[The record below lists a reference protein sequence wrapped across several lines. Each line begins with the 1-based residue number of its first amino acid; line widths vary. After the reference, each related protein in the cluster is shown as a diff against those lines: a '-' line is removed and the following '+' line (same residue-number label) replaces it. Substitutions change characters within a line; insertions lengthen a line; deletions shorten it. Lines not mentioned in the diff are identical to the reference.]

1 MCSSGGA
8 PLKSQ
13 HSGGRGTWGQ
23 PGLPSKY
30 QDSQRY
36 TGERKLIQKYSEK
49 KTTLGAKLKGCLMG
63 RDHRGSRGP
72 SLQHIPQST
81 SNVRTVQER
90 EVCDGQDAGG
100 AFGGKQ
106 LSQVKLEDRIHTL
119 GLLVPLLSHL
129 PLGLGVAHIYQ
140 YVGFWSHLLKWS
152 VYLTTSHNSSTHTL
166 SGSSL
171 SGAWRIEI
179 ALIVSIV

>member
-1 MCSSGGA
+1 MRPAWSTEQV
-8 PLKSQ
+8 P
-13 HSGGRGTWGQ
+13 GQ
-23 PGLPSKY
+23 PALHRGK
-30 QDSQRY
+30 
-36 TGERKLIQKYSEK
+36 KLIQKYSEK
-49 KTTLGAKLKGCLMG
+49 KTTLGTKLKGCLMG

-140 YVGFWSHLLKWS
+140 YVGF
-152 VYLTTSHNSSTHTL
+152 
-166 SGSSL
+166 
-171 SGAWRIEI
+171 
-179 ALIVSIV
+179 